1 MMTNNNT
8 STSKLRQPTTV
19 VQKKTF
25 TLSKPLT
32 AESNQSI
39 SDSSA
44 NILSKL
50 HDSQSDRKRRIE
62 NHGST
67 LSKSLIA
74 NQVQISSSPRPVYSS
89 EIIDVMKK
97 KRQDWE
103 TKERLE
109 NMETLNT
116 TLVKQIQSSIDTTEK
131 MKQELFTNEQRIREL
146 EDFLQELQGS
156 VVKEREEKFCLK
168 DELHNLHEKL
178 KQQDDIHQQSY
189 EYMQKEYE
197 SKLKHSEWNL
207 ENIKK
212 ALSICQNELNQ
223 SKDKVSKLESCIVN
237 KDSHINL
244 IESENQSFS
253 SELKNLERTKAGIL
267 DTLTRTQ
274 SELSIS
280 KERITTLEQE
290 FHTGELVRKRLHNQ
304 VQELKGNIRV
314 FCRVRPLLKQD
325 EVCNTESD
333 DNCSCRY
340 IYSSDAWTR
349 TESIEV
355 VQTSESSLLGSDKQ
369 IVKNTPFSFD
379 KVFPP
384 TTTQEQVFEEI
395 SQLVQSV
402 LDGYRVCIF
411 AYGQTGS
418 GKTFTMEGPPGINR
432 SSMADDS
439 ISMGMI
445 PRSVMQ
451 IFESSQQ
458 SRSNGWEFTI
468 EASFLEIYNEIIY
481 DLLATEKNNKKLDI
495 KHIPNTN
502 KTIVQDLTI
511 VTVTCTDQVFKL
523 LRRASENRTTGET
536 QCNERSSRSHSVF
549 ILQLKGENSLT
560 TEKFEGQLNLVDLAG
575 SERLSQSGSTGERLK
590 ETQAINKS
598 LSSLGD
604 VIMALGKF

>member
-1 MMTNNNT
+1 MMTNNNA

-32 AESNQSI
+32 TGSI
-39 SDSSA
+39 QNSSDSSA
-44 NILSKL
+44 NIRSKL
-50 HDSQSDRKRRIE
+50 HDPQSDRKRRIE
-62 NHGST
+62 NREP
-67 LSKSLIA
+67 KSLIA

-97 KRQDWE
+97 KRQGWD
-103 TKERLE
+103 TKGRLE
-109 NMETLNT
+109 DMETLNT
-116 TLVKQIQSSIDTTEK
+116 TLVKQIQSSIDTTK
-131 MKQELFTNEQRIREL
+131 QMKQELSTNEQRIKEL
-146 EDFLQELQGS
+146 EDFRQELQGS
-156 VVKEREEKFCLK
+156 VAKEREEKSCLTV
-168 DELHNLHEKL
+168 ELHTLHEKL
-178 KQQDDIHQQSY
+178 KQQDGIHQQSY
-189 EYMQKEYE
+189 ESMQKEYE

-212 ALSICQNELNQ
+212 ELSICQEELNQ
-223 SKDKVSKLESCIVN
+223 SKDETSKLKSCIIN
-237 KDSHINL
+237 KDSHITL
-244 IESENQSFS
+244 IESENQSLS
-253 SELKNLERTKAGIL
+253 SELKHLERIKTEIL

-274 SELSIS
+274 SDLSIA
-280 KERITTLEQE
+280 KERIIKLEE
-290 FHTGELVRKRLHNQ
+290 ELHIGELIRKKLHNE

-325 EVCNTESD
+325 EQVCNPESD

-340 IYSSDAWTR
+340 NYSSDASTK

-355 VQTSESSLLGSDKQ
+355 VQTSESSLSGSDKQ
-369 IVKNTPFSFD
+369 ITKNTPFSFD

-418 GKTFTMEGPPGINR
+418 GKTFTMEGPPGING
-432 SSMADDS
+432 SSTIDDP

-445 PRSVMQ
+445 PRAVMQ
-451 IFESSQQ
+451 IFQSSQQ
-458 SRSNGWEFTI
+458 LKSNGWEFTI
-468 EASFLEIYNEIIY
+468 EASFLEIYNETIY

-495 KHIPNTN
+495 RHIPNTN
-502 KTIVQDLTI
+502 KTIVQDLT
-511 VTVTCTDQVFKL
+511 TVPVSCTDQVFKL
-523 LRRASENRTTGET
+523 LRRASENRTIGET

-560 TEKFEGQLNLVDLAG
+560 TEKCEGQLNLVDLAG